1 MKYVRWGLIGIGET
15 AIGEDDLTF
24 NTVAGSKVVA
34 IMHSQK
40 QKAKELAKRYN
51 IESYTDDVLELI
63 ENTEVN
69 AIYIA
74 TQPETHAT
82 YAVMAMNAGKPV
94 LIEQPVAASYD
105 DCIRINNISS
115 KLSVP
120 CFVAY
125 PMRFMPRFR
134 KVKQLILDDAIG
146 KILNIQSTL
155 YTTADS
161 TTPENQ
167 YEHKFYKYVPQQLD
181 ILQEIFGIIVEA
193 NGLTSHSKNKQIS
206 NTINS
211 CLMFEGNVPAVSTW
225 CFNAADDTQKDV
237 VEVIGE
243 RGIIRFS
250 VFTGQNIIIIR
261 GKEQQNINV
270 EKPVSKHEQLI
281 KSVVEDIQGFNIC
294 TATSVSATPSSWVVD
309 RILKHH

>member
-15 AIGEDDLTF
+15 AIDEDDLTF

-193 NGLTSHSKNKQIS
+193 NGLT
-206 NTINS
+206 
-211 CLMFEGNVPAVSTW
+211 
-225 CFNAADDTQKDV
+225 
-237 VEVIGE
+237 
-243 RGIIRFS
+243 
-250 VFTGQNIIIIR
+250 
-261 GKEQQNINV
+261 
-270 EKPVSKHEQLI
+270 
-281 KSVVEDIQGFNIC
+281 
-294 TATSVSATPSSWVVD
+294 
-309 RILKHH
+309 